1 MKKILLLLMTVLLCS
16 SMQAQVFRTGDRLPK
31 PVMLR
36 PQHSTEMFSRKTAP
50 KPKRTKTE
58 KTARPERKKAFAVD
72 NMEINEYWG
81 ATRSSMWEI
90 GANLHIIEFDPH
102 TSYDYIS
109 NSAPLGLNVD
119 WIRSLSG
126 SFGTAVI
133 PYFGFGVFGAYEI
146 NREAIVGSASA
157 DLGVM
162 FGRKKFKLDL
172 RIQPS
177 LTYCSSF
184 RYTTRSYSY
193 DYYWDMYDYS
203 YHDRY
208 NDFLGFTMNGSVGIY
223 YSKVHLRA
231 FYYFVGVNSGFGFR
245 LGFNF

>member
-36 PQHSTEMFSRKTAP
+36 PQHSTEMFSRKAAP

-58 KTARPERKKAFAVD
+58 KTARPERKKAFTVD

-102 TSYDYIS
+102 TSHYSIS
-109 NSAPLGLNVD
+109 KSVPLALNVD

-133 PYFGFGVFGAYEI
+133 PYFGFGILGGYETNHGAL
-146 NREAIVGSASA
+146 AGSASA

-193 DYYWDMYDYS
+193 DSYWGYYDYRDH
-203 YHDRY
+203 YT
-208 NDFLGFTMNGSVGIY
+208 DFLGFTLNGSVGIY
-223 YSKVHLRA
+223 YSKIHLRA
-231 FYYFVGVNSGFGFR
+231 FYYLMGVDSGFGFR